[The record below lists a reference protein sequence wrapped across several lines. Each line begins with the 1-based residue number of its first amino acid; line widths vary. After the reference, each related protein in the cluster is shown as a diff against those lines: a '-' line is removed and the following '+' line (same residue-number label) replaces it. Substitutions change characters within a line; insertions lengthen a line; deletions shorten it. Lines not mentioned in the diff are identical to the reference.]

1 MINEFYCKRRF
12 RFRTIGL
19 RRSFLMLR
27 FGRPHSH
34 PSDVY
39 CVRACQVDAGAD
51 LLAVGGELFV
61 EILRQV
67 SCDMP

>member
-1 MINEFYCKRRF
+1 MNSTVSAVSASGRVACRRVA
-12 RFRTIGL
+12 L
-19 RRSFLMLR
+19 FLMLR
-27 FGRPHSH
+27 FGRPHNH

-39 CVRACQVDAGAD
+39 CVRACQVDAAAD

-67 SCDMP
+67 SCAMP